1 MPQVTVSIPP
11 PELRE
16 RQISMKF
23 WINST
28 LAITLTLMQAG
39 ELFAQRPQQQRPGER
54 GSNGEQRGGGNSRA
68 GSGTLERAGSGTLER
83 AGLKVGQQMP
93 DVTIYDENGEKFP
106 LSRVKGKHAVLVFGC
121 LT

>member
-1 MPQVTVSIPP
+1 MLVMVLVS
-11 PELRE
+11 L
-16 RQISMKF
+16 QTGS
-23 WINST
+23 ST
-28 LAITLTLMQAG
+28 
-39 ELFAQRPQQQRPGER
+39 AQRPQQARPGEQ
-54 GSNGEQRGGGNSRA
+54 GASRE
-68 GSGTLERAGSGTLER
+68 GSGSLER

>member
-11 PELRE
+11 ELRE
-16 RQISMKF
+16 GQISMKF

-28 LAITLTLMQAG
+28 LAITLTLLQSG
-39 ELFAQRPQQQRPGER
+39 DLFAQQPQQQRPGER
-54 GSNGEQRGGGNSRA
+54 GSNGAQRGGGNSR
-68 GSGTLERAGSGTLER
+68 TGSGTLER
-83 AGLKVGQQMP
+83 AGLKIGQQMP
-93 DVTIYDENGEKFP
+93 DVTIYDENGEKFS